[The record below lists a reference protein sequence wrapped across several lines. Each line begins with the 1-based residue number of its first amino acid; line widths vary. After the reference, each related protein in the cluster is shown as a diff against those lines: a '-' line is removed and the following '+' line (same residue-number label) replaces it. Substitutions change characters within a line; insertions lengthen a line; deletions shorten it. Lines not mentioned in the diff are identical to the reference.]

1 VISSALDTSVGLSM
15 GAHLAAA
22 LPELPLD
29 CGLGTAALLG
39 ADVTDFPLLPVDG
52 HIDVRRVQVS
62 PVLLDEYAADAER
75 TAWWLARVER
85 CLALLAD

>member
-1 VISSALDTSVGLSM
+1 
-15 GAHLAAA
+15 
-22 LPELPLD
+22 
-29 CGLGTAALLG
+29 
-39 ADVTDFPLLPVDG
+39 
-52 HIDVRRVQVS
+52 VQVS